1 MDEQYFDYNEI
12 IEKAES
18 QQRYERIE
26 NAGSRKIQDPYGG
39 PFRLV
44 TDYGS
49 EKKLCRSILL
59 DNKYIPVKLVKA
71 RARVMSG
78 EKGIGYYD
86 EYQSELN
93 QFINMKKMH
102 LLAEDLG
109 IALDWQGTE
118 KMIEASGTTND
129 QRKAIQTF
137 CKSYGITEEQ
147 YKDFAR
153 LRLQLTYF
161 NYEKYMEIRNL
172 NDAELQE
179 AFEKELEKY
188 EVQAAE

>member
-1 MDEQYFDYNEI
+1 MDEQYFDHNGI
-12 IEKAES
+12 MEKAES
-18 QQRYERIE
+18 QQRHERIE
-26 NAGSRKIQDPYGG
+26 NAGSRKVQDPYGG
-39 PFRLV
+39 PLRLV
-44 TDYGS
+44 SDYAS
-49 EKKLCRSILL
+49 EKKLYRSLL
-59 DNKYIPVKLVKA
+59 SDSKYIPVRLVKA
-71 RARVMSG
+71 RARAMSS

-93 QFINMKKMH
+93 QFITIKKTH

-109 IALDWQGTE
+109 IALNWQGTE
-118 KMIEASGTTND
+118 KWIEASGAAGD
-129 QRKAIQTF
+129 VRKAIRTF

>member
-1 MDEQYFDYNEI
+1 
-12 IEKAES
+12 
-18 QQRYERIE
+18 
-26 NAGSRKIQDPYGG
+26 
-39 PFRLV
+39 
-44 TDYGS
+44 
-49 EKKLCRSILL
+49 
-59 DNKYIPVKLVKA
+59 
-71 RARVMSG
+71 
-78 EKGIGYYD
+78 
-86 EYQSELN
+86 
-93 QFINMKKMH
+93 MKKMH

>member
-1 MDEQYFDYNEI
+1 
-12 IEKAES
+12 
-18 QQRYERIE
+18 
-26 NAGSRKIQDPYGG
+26 
-39 PFRLV
+39 
-44 TDYGS
+44 
-49 EKKLCRSILL
+49 
-59 DNKYIPVKLVKA
+59 
-71 RARVMSG
+71 MSS

-93 QFINMKKMH
+93 QFITIKKTH

-109 IALDWQGTE
+109 IALNWQGTE
-118 KMIEASGTTND
+118 KWIEASGATGD
-129 QRKAIQTF
+129 VRKAIRTF

-153 LRLQLTYF
+153 LRLQMTYF

-172 NDAELQE
+172 KDAELQE

-188 EVQAAE
+188 EIQAAE

>member
-1 MDEQYFDYNEI
+1 M
-12 IEKAES
+12 S
-18 QQRYERIE
+18 H
-26 NAGSRKIQDPYGG
+26 S
-39 PFRLV
+39 
-44 TDYGS
+44 
-49 EKKLCRSILL
+49 
-59 DNKYIPVKLVKA
+59 KYIPVRLVKA
-71 RARVMSG
+71 RARAMSI

-93 QFINMKKMH
+93 QFITIKKTH

-109 IALDWQGTE
+109 IALNWQGTE
-118 KMIEASGTTND
+118 KWIEASGAAGD
-129 QRKAIQTF
+129 VRKAIRTF

-172 NDAELQE
+172 KDAELQE